1 MAFGPRY
8 RTLRDYL
15 AVIRARRMVVVLCTV
30 LFGGAALAL
39 TLSQTPEYKAEAA
52 LDFRAIER
60 ELDLLGTP
68 VTPSGTPQANST
80 VNAEFTESDAVARAA
95 RRKLRAPEGT
105 QPLLASVDAQPE
117 AATGFVIIEAR
128 STNAVRAAATANAT
142 AQAAVEIRTRRE
154 KTRLKRAA
162 DALRRETERQT
173 KGADQFSA
181 ALFGERVAR
190 IEALA
195 DFARPV
201 EIVRTAD
208 VPGSPA
214 SPKVARTTLLGLLVG
229 LVVGLMLA
237 FIRDALD
244 TRVRVS
250 ADVRR
255 EVDLPLLG
263 AIRGGALGRTLPDP
277 DGGDPRDI
285 DAFRVVRT
293 NLDFLSPERA
303 VRTVAVTSAA
313 EGEGKTTVAAG
324 LARAAAA
331 SGRSALLIE
340 CDLRRPQLAARLDTA
355 PSPGLADL
363 LAGTANPREA
373 IRRLAS
379 SPNGSDPARGL
390 DFIPA
395 GEASGAS
402 FESLGSPA
410 FRDLLAV
417 LSRSYDQLILDT
429 TPILAV
435 ADTLHVV
442 PLVDAIV
449 LCARSS
455 RTTRDQLRAAKDA
468 LDRFPARPCG
478 VVLTGIEASEVGHY
492 GESYAGHVPAA
503 SAG

>member
-1 MAFGPRY
+1 MARGPRY

-15 AVIRARRMVVVLCTV
+15 AVIRARRIVIVLCTL

-39 TLSQTPEYKAEAA
+39 TLPQTPEYKAEAA
-52 LDFRAIER
+52 LDFQAVER
-60 ELDLLGTP
+60 ELDLFGTP
-68 VTPSGTPQANST
+68 VAPSGTPQANAT
-80 VNAEFTESDAVARAA
+80 INAEFTESQAVRDAA
-95 RRKLRAPEGT
+95 RRKLRTPGNPRPQLGRVQAE
-105 QPLLASVDAQPE
+105 AE
-117 AATGFVIIEAR
+117 AATGFVIIEALSANR
-128 STNAVRAAATANAT
+128 VRAAATANAF
-142 AQAAVEIRTRRE
+142 AEAALEIRTRRE
-154 KTRLKRAA
+154 KTRLQRAA
-162 DALRRETERQT
+162 TSLRRELRRAT
-173 KGADQFSA
+173 KGADRFSA

-208 VPGSPA
+208 VPSSPA
-214 SPKVARTTLLGLLVG
+214 SPKVARTTLLGLLIG
-229 LVVGLMLA
+229 LVVGLVLA
-237 FIRDALD
+237 FVRDALD
-244 TRVRVS
+244 TRVRAS
-250 ADVRR
+250 SDVRR
-255 EVDLPLLG
+255 EVDLPWLG
-263 AIRGGALGRTLPDP
+263 SIRRGALGRTLPDP
-277 DGGDPRDI
+277 SGGDPRDI
-285 DAFRVVRT
+285 DAFRVIRT
-293 NLDFLSPERA
+293 NLDFLSPDRPI
-303 VRTVAVTSAA
+303 RTVAVTSAA
-313 EGEGKTTVAAG
+313 EGEGKTTVAAA

-340 CDLRRPQLAARLDTA
+340 CDLRRPQLAGRLDTA

-363 LAGTANPREA
+363 LTGTAHPRDA
-373 IRRLAS
+373 IRRLERGPDS
-379 SPNGSDPARGL
+379 SDPAGGL

-417 LSRSYDQLILDT
+417 LSRSYDQVILDT

-455 RTTRDQLRAAKDA
+455 RTTRDQLRAAKAA
-468 LDRFPARPCG
+468 LDRFPARPTG
-478 VVLTGIEASEVGHY
+478 VVLTGIASSDAAHY
-492 GESYAGHVPAA
+492 GDSYAGQAPAP
-503 SAG
+503 AG